1 MFSNVRIK
9 FLILALNYENKLA
22 TREHE
27 VNKMTQF
34 KSALRRSSMTLIE
47 DMLGVAALIAMLF
60 VGLTLPG
67 AF

>member
-1 MFSNVRIK
+1 
-9 FLILALNYENKLA
+9 
-22 TREHE
+22 
-27 VNKMTQF
+27 
-34 KSALRRSSMTLIE
+34 MTLIE